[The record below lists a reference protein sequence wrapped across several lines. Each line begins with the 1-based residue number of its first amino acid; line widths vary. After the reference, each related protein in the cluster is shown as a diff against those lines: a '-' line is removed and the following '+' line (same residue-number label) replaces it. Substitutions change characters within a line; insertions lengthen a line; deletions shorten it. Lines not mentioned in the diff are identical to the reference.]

1 MFFSFQRGI
10 NLSKIGTEGHTRHT
24 RNLGQGWSSGGDST
38 RPPQMWPGFDSLTRR
53 HTWIEFVG
61 SLLYPGRFSTPLLRF
76 SPLTQNQHLI
86 WFDLLWFRSDLWSTQ
101 LVKQEFSAKSKGTL
115 LLLVWWRPPSSSHR
129 PLYHDYQHTW
139 ASSKESDLL
148 WSGLGCGISFF
159 SSSSTTVSCASTK
172 LSNLLKSAKFSC
184 FWSLTLS
191 VSTASLLLEV
201 SSSFSGEQGSTL
213 AGSTLS
219 PI

>member
-1 MFFSFQRGI
+1 MFFRSSEELTSARLVLKDTQDTRGTWDRVDPAAVTALALHRCGLGSI
-10 NLSKIGTEGHTRHT
+10 PWPAVIRGLNLLVLYST
-24 RNLGQGWSSGGDST
+24 LG
-38 RPPQMWPGFDSLTRR
+38 GFPR
-53 HTWIEFVG
+53 
-61 SLLYPGRFSTPLLRF
+61 LLRF

-86 WFDLLWFRSDLWSTQ
+86 WFDMLWFQSDLWSTQ
-101 LVKQEFSAKSKGTL
+101 LVKQEFSAKSKGIL
-115 LLLVWWRPPSSSHR
+115 LLLVWWCPPSSSHR

-191 VSTASLLLEV
+191 VSTASLLLEL

>member
-1 MFFSFQRGI
+1 MFFRSSEELTSARLVLKDAQDTRGTWDRVDPAAVTALALHRCGLGSI
-10 NLSKIGTEGHTRHT
+10 PWPAVIRGLNL
-24 RNLGQGWSSGGDST
+24 L
-38 RPPQMWPGFDSLTRR
+38 
-53 HTWIEFVG
+53 
-61 SLLYPGRFSTPLLRF
+61 FSTAPSFF
-76 SPLTQNQHLI
+76 SSHPKPAFDLI
-86 WFDLLWFRSDLWSTQ
+86 WFDLLWFQSDLWSTQ
-101 LVKQEFSAKSKGTL
+101 LVKQEFWAKSKGIL
-115 LLLVWWRPPSSSHR
+115 LLLVWWCPPSSSHR

-191 VSTASLLLEV
+191 VSTASLLLEL

-213 AGSTLS
+213 AGITLS

>member
-1 MFFSFQRGI
+1 M
-10 NLSKIGTEGHTRHT
+10 
-24 RNLGQGWSSGGDST
+24 NLGQGWPSGGDST
-38 RPPQMWPGFDSLTRR
+38 RPPQMWHRFDSLTRR
-53 HTWIEFVG
+53 HTWIEFAVFHG
-61 SLLYPGRFSTPLLRF
+61 SFVFLL
-76 SPLTQNQHLI
+76 SPKTSIWFDLI
-86 WFDLLWFRSDLWSTQ
+86 WFDLLWFQSDLWSTQ
-101 LVKQEFSAKSKGTL
+101 LVKQEFSAKSKGIL
-115 LLLVWWRPPSSSHR
+115 LLLVWWCPPSSSHR
-129 PLYHDYQHTW
+129 LLYHDYQHTW

-148 WSGLGCGISFF
+148 WRGLGCGISFF

-191 VSTASLLLEV
+191 VSTTSLLLEL

-213 AGSTLS
+213 AGITLS